1 MKGFARNE
9 LGKLQGEMREQMKLR
24 TSKSM
29 RILVVF
35 AALTLIAGNATV
47 ANAAAKKTITCYKG
61 SVVKKVTAASPKCPT
76 GYSTKKPVVKS
87 TAKPTATTATKAGS
101 VAFQGAYKGKISI
114 LFGDGNLIQVTKVDG
129 TGTGNVSGL
138 TDMSGTA
145 SAVPANLCDGFDGK
159 GVISGGGNTLNL
171 AFDSSSQ
178 GCADSDSAP
187 ATVTIKGSAKITGG
201 TGKYAGASGTLTVKG
216 TFNINSKGL
225 VNTTES
231 TSFSMD
237 LSGNITTK

>member
-1 MKGFARNE
+1 
-9 LGKLQGEMREQMKLR
+9 MKLR
-24 TSKSM
+24 TTKLM

-35 AALTLIAGNATV
+35 AAFSLIAGNATV

-61 SVVKKVTAASPKCPT
+61 TAVKKVTAASPKCPA
-76 GYSTKKPVVKS
+76 GYTTTKPAAKA
-87 TAKPTATTATKAGS
+87 TAKPAATTATKAGS
-101 VAFQGAYKGKISI
+101 VAFQGTYKGKISI

-138 TDMSGTA
+138 TDMSGSA
-145 SAVPANLCDGFDGK
+145 SSAPSNLCDNFDGK

-171 AFDSSSQ
+171 AFDSGSQ

-187 ATVTIKGSAKITGG
+187 ATITIKGSAKITGG

-216 TFNINSKGL
+216 TFNINSKGI
-225 VNTTES
+225 VNTSES

-237 LSGNITTK
+237 LAGNITTK

>member
-1 MKGFARNE
+1 MYKRQFI
-9 LGKLQGEMREQMKLR
+9 Q
-24 TSKSM
+24 
-29 RILVVF
+29 ILVAI
-35 AALTLIAGNATV
+35 AAISLVAGNATV

-61 SVVKKVTAASPKCPT
+61 TVVKKVTAAAPKCPA
-76 GYSTKKPVVKS
+76 GYSTTKPVVKS
-87 TAKPTATTATKAGS
+87 TAKPAATTATKAGS
-101 VAFQGAYKGKISI
+101 VAFQGTYKGKISI

-138 TDMSGTA
+138 TDMSGSA
-145 SAVPANLCDGFDGK
+145 SSAPSNLCDSFDGK
-159 GVISGGGNTLNL
+159 GVVSGGGNTLNL

-216 TFNINSKGL
+216 TFNINSKGI

-237 LSGNITTK
+237 LSGNIATK

>member
-1 MKGFARNE
+1 MKS
-9 LGKLQGEMREQMKLR
+9 K
-24 TSKSM
+24 TSKLT
-29 RILVVF
+29 RVLVVLAAF
-35 AALTLIAGNATV
+35 ALVAGNVSV
-47 ANAAAKKTITCYKG
+47 ANAANKTITCYKG
-61 SVVKKVTAASPKCPT
+61 TVVKKVTAAKPKCPT
-76 GYSTKKPVVKS
+76 GYSTTKPV
-87 TAKPTATTATKAGS
+87 AKPAASATTATKAGS
-101 VAFQGAYKGKISI
+101 VAFQGTYKGKISI
-114 LFGDGNLIQVTKVDG
+114 LFGDANLIQVSKVDG

-145 SAVPANLCDGFDGK
+145 SSAPSNLCDNFDGK
-159 GVISGGGNTLNL
+159 GVVSGGGNTLNL
-171 AFDSSSQ
+171 TFDSSSQ

-187 ATVTIKGSAKITGG
+187 ATITIKGSAKITGG

-216 TFNINSKGL
+216 TFNINSKGI